1 MDNWLSVNYRA
12 YSKVYLIYGLIFA
25 LNLGGLVIFSIYYC
39 KSKYSLEYLIEDDPD
54 IDLTGLESFSF
65 SKEYD
70 IEYFLS
76 VSNLGTTGRLYLNC
90 YTGKCHYEKTYS
102 CIETRCHGSG
112 DDEECEDNQTTCTST
127 YSEKEYSCSNECRR
141 SRSSSCGRS
150 YCHSSKS
157 NYYYDYSSCSNDDD
171 SKNMDYPKSC
181 NAENLI
187 LYWGNSSEN
196 RLYYR
201 RTNNTNYKTL
211 SYLNN
216 AVTANESCPIGTKM
230 CGILDNLGNKLCYPN
245 YLKCPLNYITTNKS
259 DSNYTRYGSASLL
272 KKMYILPMKQL
283 KMEKL
288 LEDYLSTVIY

>member
-1 MDNWLSVNYRA
+1 MRMT
-12 YSKVYLIYGLIFA
+12 
-25 LNLGGLVIFSIYYC
+25 VITT
-39 KSKYSLEYLIEDDPD
+39 
-54 IDLTGLESFSF
+54 TGL
-65 SKEYD
+65 
-70 IEYFLS
+70 
-76 VSNLGTTGRLYLNC
+76 
-90 YTGKCHYEKTYS
+90 
-102 CIETRCHGSG
+102 
-112 DDEECEDNQTTCTST
+112 
-127 YSEKEYSCSNECRR
+127 
-141 SRSSSCGRS
+141 SSCGS
-150 YCHSSKS
+150 YDCHSHKS
-157 NYYYDYSSCSNDDD
+157 SYYYDYSTCSHDDD

-187 LYWGNSSEN
+187 LYWGNSSGN

-288 LEDYLSTVIY
+288 LEDYLLTVIY